1 MKFLRHL
8 SLPLEQVKVVII
20 GQDPYHGP
28 HQAHGLAFSVREGVK
43 LPPSLKNIFKELESD
58 LSISANS
65 GDLSDWA
72 KSGVLL
78 LNDVL
83 TVEESKAGSH
93 QKIGWQQFT
102 DEIIELLNR
111 EKENLV
117 FILWGS
123 HAQKKGS
130 KIDQEKH
137 LVIEGVHPSPLSAYR
152 GFFGQAPFSKQIIIL
167 NKKYH

>member
-1 MKFLRHL
+1 M
-8 SLPLEQVKVVII
+8 
-20 GQDPYHGP
+20 
-28 HQAHGLAFSVREGVK
+28 REGVK

-130 KIDQEKH
+130 KIDQEN
-137 LVIEGVHPSPLSAYR
+137 I
-152 GFFGQAPFSKQIIIL
+152 
-167 NKKYH
+167 

>member
-1 MKFLRHL
+1 MKLRMPNSWPQNFDFSSIEKFLGNEL
-8 SLPLEQVKVVII
+8 KEGKTIYPPVDEIFTAFELTPLEQVKVVII

-83 TVEESKAGSH
+83 TVEESKPVHIKRLAGSNS
-93 QKIGWQQFT
+93 QMK
-102 DEIIELLNR
+102 LLN
-111 EKENLV
+111 
-117 FILWGS
+117 
-123 HAQKKGS
+123 
-130 KIDQEKH
+130 
-137 LVIEGVHPSPLSAYR
+137 Y
-152 GFFGQAPFSKQIIIL
+152 
-167 NKKYH
+167 